1 MQSLGVTLGR
11 LGDSAGTWTG
21 RGEPDWET
29 SDPDGGY
36 APPEIPLAVS
46 QDWIGAGPDASGRV
60 WRARRRMAARW
71 WRTAAVLFLVT
82 AVAYGLNAGGHLQRL
97 AADLTAGTSLAAVR
111 AGFTVQALSVE
122 GQNRTSNADIV
133 QALGIGAR
141 TSMLSLDTAAAQR
154 RLEML
159 PWVRHAQIMRL
170 LPSTLQVVIEERE
183 PFAVWQLDGKL
194 HLVDDEGKVLGPATA
209 ARSDLPLIVG
219 EGAAQNAQ
227 ALFTSL
233 AAYPKLRERVTAAIR
248 VADRRWTLKLAN
260 DVDVSLP
267 EDNMDRA
274 LDKLAELEKTHG
286 LLEGDVVAV
295 DLRLPDR
302 VSLRLTKAAAAR
314 WHDAL
319 KRSEQGRERSARDT

>member
-21 RGEPDWET
+21 RGEPEWET

-46 QDWIGAGPDASGRV
+46 QDWIGAGPDASGRL

-71 WRTAAVLFLVT
+71 WRYAAVLFLVT
-82 AVAYGLNAGGHLQRL
+82 AVSYGLTAGGHLQRL
-97 AADLTAGTSLAAVR
+97 AADFTAGTSSAAIR
-111 AGFTVQALSVE
+111 AGFTVQELSIE
-122 GQNRTSNADIV
+122 GQNRTSNADIM
-133 QALGIGAR
+133 QALGLGAG
-141 TSMLSLDTAAAQR
+141 TSMLSLDTVAAQK
-154 RLEML
+154 RLETL

-194 HLVDDEGKVLGPATA
+194 HLIDDEGKVLDAVA
-209 ARSDLPLIVG
+209 AAPSNLPLIVG
-219 EGAAQNAQ
+219 DGAAQNAH

-233 AAYPKLRERVTAAIR
+233 AAYPKLRERVTAAVR
-248 VADRRWTLKLAN
+248 VADRRWTLKLGN
-260 DVDVSLP
+260 GVDVNLP

-274 LDKLAELEKTHG
+274 LEKLAELEKTHG
-286 LLEGDVVAV
+286 LLEGDVLAV

-302 VSLRLTKAAAAR
+302 VSLRLTDAAAAR

-319 KRSEQGRERSARDT
+319 KRNERGLERPARDT